1 MKNLA
6 NCTPREFLRQTCR
19 IRGRAAEWLKLTGIA
34 DIAARPVEGEFP
46 NEAARRAAQAR
57 ANLPAMAD
65 AALAH
70 PDETAELLGL
80 LGFIEPEALDDHP
93 VSELLV
99 NLKAALE
106 SPEVVDFFI
115 SLARL
120 GLMAI
125 STPAAR

>member
-19 IRGRAAEWLKLTGIA
+19 IRGAAAEWLRLTGIME
-34 DIAARPVEGEFP
+34 IMRRPAEGEFSG
-46 NEAARRAAQAR
+46 EAERRAAQVR
-57 ANLPAMAD
+57 ANVPAMAD

-80 LGFIEPEALDDHP
+80 LGFIEPEELDQHP
-93 VSELLV
+93 MSELLG
-99 NLKAALE
+99 NLKALLD

-120 GLMAI
+120 GLTRT
-125 STPAAR
+125 SGPAGR

>member
-19 IRGRAAEWLKLTGIA
+19 IRERAVAWLKLTGIPE
-34 DIAARPVEGEFP
+34 IMRRPAEGEFAS
-46 NEAARRAAQAR
+46 EAERRAAQVR
-57 ANLPAMAD
+57 ANVPAMAD

-80 LGFIEPEALDDHP
+80 LSFIEPEALDEHP
-93 VSELLV
+93 MSELLV
-99 NLKAALE
+99 DLKALLD

-120 GLMAI
+120 GLRRT
-125 STPAAR
+125 SGAASR

>member
-19 IRGRAAEWLKLTGIA
+19 IREATAAWLRLTGIPE
-34 DIAARPVEGEFP
+34 IFRQPVAGDFP
-46 NEAARRAAQAR
+46 DEAARREAQIR
-57 ANLPAMAD
+57 ANVPAMAD

-80 LGFIEPEALDDHP
+80 LGFIEPETLDEHP
-93 VSELLV
+93 MSELLAS
-99 NLKAALE
+99 LKALLD
-106 SPEVVDFFI
+106 SPEVIGFFI

-120 GLMAI
+120 GLRRTFEPV
-125 STPAAR
+125 SR